1 MSPRQ
6 AELFVFLT
14 YVCFFLPVWV
24 YHRQK
29 VRAPPL
35 VPVLKPLSIPCLHF
49 FQHRFSSFMPV
60 PPFLPTI
67 LQVHLPSEKYLAWSG
82 CPLWTPY
89 PFIFPGGKGFHSP
102 GSSPPPSP
110 SHVPRHH
117 SPPSGTFCSQDY
129 ETLDSQVRTGF
140 CSGGTMPTSFQAS

>member
-1 MSPRQ
+1 MSVFSL
-6 AELFVFLT
+6 LFEST
-14 YVCFFLPVWV
+14 TD
-24 YHRQK
+24 K
-29 VRAPPL
+29 RAG
-35 VPVLKPLSIPCLHF
+35 PLSCICPEALIHPCLHS

-67 LQVHLPSEKYLAWSG
+67 LQVHLPSEKYLSWSC
-82 CPLWTPY
+82 CPLWSPY

-110 SHVPRHH
+110 PPIPRHH

-129 ETLDSQVRTGF
+129 ETLVSQERSGF